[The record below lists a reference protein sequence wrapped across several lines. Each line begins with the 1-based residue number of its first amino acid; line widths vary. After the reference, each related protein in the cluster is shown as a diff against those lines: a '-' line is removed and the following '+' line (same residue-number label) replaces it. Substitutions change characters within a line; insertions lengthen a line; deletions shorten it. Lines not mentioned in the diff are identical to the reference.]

1 MGYSWHWGV
10 VFSKTTL
17 DALAHGAEDTVILS
31 LLALVIGTALG
42 LVVALVRSARVP
54 VLSQILRVYIDLFRT
69 TPPLV
74 QIIWIF
80 YVIPVLINVRLSPM
94 AAGVTALALNA
105 GAFLSEIFRAGVESV
120 NRGQGDATRVLGYS
134 GVQSMVHVILPQ
146 ALRRV
151 LPPTTNIFIALIK
164 ESSLVSVIAVGE
176 LTYQMQSEV
185 ASTFRPLE
193 LYTALAV
200 CYVILTLPLSI
211 ASSRLERRFR
221 VS

>member
-74 QIIWIF
+74 QIIW
-80 YVIPVLINVRLSPM
+80 M
-94 AAGVTALALNA
+94 
-105 GAFLSEIFRAGVESV
+105 
-120 NRGQGDATRVLGYS
+120 
-134 GVQSMVHVILPQ
+134 
-146 ALRRV
+146 
-151 LPPTTNIFIALIK
+151 
-164 ESSLVSVIAVGE
+164 
-176 LTYQMQSEV
+176 
-185 ASTFRPLE
+185 
-193 LYTALAV
+193 
-200 CYVILTLPLSI
+200 
-211 ASSRLERRFR
+211 
-221 VS
+221 